1 MLQPLQWGNPAK
13 KPKIQK
19 EKKCYNGCHQN
30 ISASQPMDFE
40 QVEAHAVIHNTLGL
54 IRLVKRC
61 NIIIIA
67 KTKVQDTNKKGS

>member
-1 MLQPLQWGNPAK
+1 
-13 KPKIQK
+13 
-19 EKKCYNGCHQN
+19 
-30 ISASQPMDFE
+30 MDFE